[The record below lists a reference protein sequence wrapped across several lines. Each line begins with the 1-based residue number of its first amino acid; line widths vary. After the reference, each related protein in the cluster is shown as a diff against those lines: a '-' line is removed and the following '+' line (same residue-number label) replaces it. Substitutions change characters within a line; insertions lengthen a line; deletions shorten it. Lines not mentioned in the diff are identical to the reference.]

1 MNVGKFR
8 LNTINLEFLINEA
21 WKTKKSLA
29 IKYKGTMFE
38 NYIELINI
46 PEENLVADINVSSSS
61 FKTKD
66 EFNTHIEK
74 CLTEA

>member
-1 MNVGKFR
+1 MNVRKFR

-21 WKTKKSLA
+21 WKSKKSLA

-46 PEENLVADINVSSSS
+46 PEENLVADIYVCSSS

-66 EFNTHIEK
+66 EFNRYIEK
-74 CLTEA
+74 CLSKA